1 MTPGGNRSL
10 PDLVSDS
17 FEQLGKLV
25 SNEVELAKAEITSKA
40 KQAGIAIAMIG
51 AAAVLAIPALVL
63 ILFGAAAGLI
73 KIGLA
78 EPWAYLAVG
87 LATAIGGGVLA
98 MAGVGRLSAEA
109 LAPHETMHQL
119 KRDKIAAKEMVK

>member
-1 MTPGGNRSL
+1 MTSNRERSL

-25 SNEVELAKAEITSKA
+25 RNEVDLAKAEIADKA

-51 AAAVLAIPALVL
+51 AAAVFAIPALVL
-63 ILFGAAAGLI
+63 ILFSAVAGMVQF
-73 KIGLA
+73 GMA

-87 LATAIGGGVLA
+87 VATAIGGGVLA
-98 MAGVGRLSAEA
+98 MAGINRLTAEA
-109 LAPHETMHQL
+109 LAPQETLHQL
-119 KRDKIAAKEMVK
+119 ERDKIAVKEMVK